1 MLYADCVITP
11 LATIYRKRVLP
22 VPGQVR
28 CGYGDQVAADR
39 VLAEADVA
47 MGYHLL
53 DLGYDLNVETDD
65 PSRFLV
71 KEIGD
76 LVEEGEVI
84 ARRGKI
90 LRRECVSPVKGRLID
105 ARRGKV
111 LIETTPEHVQLRAFY
126 PGKVVSVIPERGATL
141 EVTAALVQ
149 GLWGTGRELRGRLDS
164 VASNGETALSAD
176 RIEVSHVGTVL
187 IGGRTLGQRAL
198 DAAVRNQVAAIVVG
212 SVSSALQPAIEESG
226 ISILT
231 TEGFGDFPMNERAYQ
246 LLQANVGHETCI
258 SPTVQPRWEVR
269 RPEIVIPLPAETQPP
284 LLEAGAQI
292 QPGTWVRAT
301 RVPYQN
307 LVGRVVSLPTGPR
320 HLASGAPA
328 DGAIVDL
335 RTAGRVFVPF
345 ANLEILR

>member
-1 MLYADCVITP
+1 MLYTECFITP
-11 LATIYRKRVLP
+11 LATIYRKRTLP
-22 VPGQVR
+22 VAGQVR

-39 VLAEADVA
+39 VLAEADMA

-53 DLGYDLNVETDD
+53 DLEYDLNVEIDD

-76 LVEEGEVI
+76 LVESGEVI

-90 LRRECVSPVKGRLID
+90 LRRESISPVKGRLID

-126 PGKVVSVIPERGATL
+126 PGKVVNVIPERGATL

-164 VASNGETALSAD
+164 VVRDGETALSAE
-176 RIEVSHVGTVL
+176 RIEVSHVGTIL
-187 IGGRTLGQRAL
+187 IGGRTLRQRAL
-198 DAAVRNQVAAIVVG
+198 DAAVENQVAAIVVG
-212 SVSSALQPAIEESG
+212 SVSSDLLPAIEESG
-226 ISILT
+226 LSVLA
-231 TEGFGDFPMNERAYQ
+231 TEGLGDDPMNEQVYQ
-246 LLQANVGHETCI
+246 LLQANVGRETCI
-258 SPTVQPRWEVR
+258 SPMVRTRWEVR

-284 LLEAGAQI
+284 ILEPGAQI
-292 QPGTWVRAT
+292 QPGTRVRAT

-307 LVGRVVSLPTGPR
+307 LSGRVVSLPTGPR
-320 HLASGAPA
+320 HLASGATA

-335 RTAGRVFVPF
+335 RTVGRVFVPF

>member
-1 MLYADCVITP
+1 MLYAECFITP
-11 LATIYRKRVLP
+11 LATIYRKRTLP

-53 DLGYDLNVETDD
+53 DLEYDLNIEIDD
-65 PSRFLV
+65 PARFLV

-76 LVEEGEVI
+76 LVESGEVI

-90 LRRECVSPVKGRLID
+90 LRRESISPVKGRLID

-111 LIETTPEHVQLRAFY
+111 LIEATPEHLQLRAFY
-126 PGKVVSVIPERGATL
+126 PGKVVNVIPERGATL
-141 EVTAALVQ
+141 EITAALVQ

-164 VASNGETALSAD
+164 VVPDGETPLSAG
-176 RIEVSHVGTVL
+176 RIEVSHVGTIL

-198 DAAVRNQVAAIVVG
+198 EAAVENQIAAVIVG
-212 SVSSALQPAIEESG
+212 SVSSDLLPAIVESG
-226 ISILT
+226 LSVLA
-231 TEGFGDFPMNERAYQ
+231 TEGFGDDPMNERAYR
-246 LLQANVGHETCI
+246 LLQANVGRETCI

-284 LLEAGAQI
+284 VLDPGAQM
-292 QPGTWVRAT
+292 QPGTWVRAV

-307 LVGRVVSLPTGPR
+307 LIGRVVSLPTGPR

-328 DGAIVDL
+328 DGAIVNL
-335 RTAGRVFVPF
+335 ETVGRVFVPF

>member
-1 MLYADCVITP
+1 MLYAECFITP
-11 LATIYRKRVLP
+11 LATIYRKRTLP
-22 VPGQVR
+22 VAGQVR

-39 VLAEADVA
+39 ILAEADVA

-53 DLGYDLNVETDD
+53 DLEHDLNVEGDD

-71 KEIGD
+71 KQIGD
-76 LVEEGEVI
+76 QVEEGEVI
-84 ARRGKI
+84 ARRGRI
-90 LRRECVSPVKGRLID
+90 LRRESISPVKGRLID

-126 PGKVVSVIPERGATL
+126 PGKVVNVIPERGATL
-141 EVTAALVQ
+141 EITAALVQ

-164 VASNGETALSAD
+164 VVPDGETALSAD
-176 RIEVSHVGTVL
+176 RIEVSHVGTIL

-198 DAAVRNQVAAIVVG
+198 QAAVENQVAAVIVG
-212 SVSSALQPAIEESG
+212 SISSDLLPAIEDSG
-226 ISILT
+226 ISVVA
-231 TEGFGDFPMNERAYQ
+231 TEGFGDDPMNERAYR
-246 LLQANVGHETCI
+246 LLQANVGRETCI
-258 SPTVQPRWEVR
+258 SPIVQPRWEVR
-269 RPEIVIPLPAETQPP
+269 RPEIVIPLAAETQPP
-284 LLEAGAQI
+284 VLEPGAQV

-307 LVGRVVSLPTGPR
+307 RVGRVVSLPTGPR

-328 DGAIVDL
+328 TGAIVDIE
-335 RTAGRVFVPF
+335 TVGRVFVPF

>member
-1 MLYADCVITP
+1 MLYAECFITP

-28 CGYGDQVAADR
+28 CGYGDQVASDR
-39 VLAEADVA
+39 VLAEVDVA

-53 DLGYDLNVETDD
+53 DLEYDLNAEIDD
-65 PSRFLV
+65 PSKFLV

-84 ARRGKI
+84 ARRGNI
-90 LRRECVSPVKGRLID
+90 LRRECVSPVKGRLVD
-105 ARRGKV
+105 ARRGKA

-126 PGKVVSVIPERGATL
+126 PGKVVNVIPERGATL

-164 VASNGETALSAD
+164 VVPDGRTALRAD
-176 RIEVSHVGTVL
+176 RIEVSHMGTVL
-187 IGGRTLGQRAL
+187 IGGRTLNQRAL
-198 DAAVRNQVAAIVVG
+198 EAAVENQVAAIVVG
-212 SVSSALQPAIEESG
+212 SVSSALLPALDESG
-226 ISILT
+226 LSVLA
-231 TEGFGDFPMNERAYQ
+231 TEGFGDFPMNDRAYQ
-246 LLQANVGHETCI
+246 LLQANVGRETCI
-258 SPTVQPRWEVR
+258 SPVIQPRWEVR

-284 LLEAGAQI
+284 LLEPGAQI
-292 QPGTWVRAT
+292 EPGTWVRAT

-307 LVGRVVSLPTGPR
+307 LVGRVALLPTGPR
-320 HLASGAPA
+320 HLASSARVP
-328 DGAIVDL
+328 GAIVDL
-335 RTAGRVFVPF
+335 QTVGRVFVPF